1 MLFLMKGIASFLF
14 VMLSLSSFAQMAQYQ
29 FKRDLSGIEN
39 QWHRLV
45 LPDEIFGKTKQNLSD
60 IRIYGITPE
69 EDTIEAPYLLR
80 LTKEETHSK
89 EISFDELNVSHNQ
102 KGYFF
107 TFEIP
112 SKESINQIKLDFTQ
126 TNFEWQISLEGS
138 QDMKEWFT
146 ILEDYRILSIRN
158 DYVDFKY
165 GNLTFPPSKYR
176 YFRVLVKSKEKPELS
191 TVTILR
197 NETKEGI
204 FRDYEVHK
212 LSVQEKELSPQ
223 TEVEVE
229 LIQPVPVSHIRIE
242 VSDTFD
248 YYRPVTIQY
257 LVDSLNTEQGWKY
270 NYRTIATGTLNSL
283 EENEFELGSTI
294 LQKLR
299 IIISNRDNQPLN
311 VGAIKAKGYLHELYT
326 RFAHEANYFLV
337 YGNELAVKPGYDIGY
352 FTEKIPEYMT
362 VLTLGEEQEI
372 GQTEESGIKPLFES
386 KSWLW
391 AVMVVIILLL
401 GWFSLK
407 MMRKG

>member
-1 MLFLMKGIASFLF
+1 MLFLMRGIASFLF
-14 VMLSLSSFAQMAQYQ
+14 VTLSMTSLAQMTDYQ

-39 QWHRLV
+39 QWHKLV

-80 LTKEETHSK
+80 LTKEETHTK
-89 EISFDELNVSHNQ
+89 EISFNELNVSHNQ

-112 SKESINQIKLDFTQ
+112 SKEPINQIKLDFTQ
-126 TNFEWQISLEGS
+126 TNFEWQVSLEGS

-165 GNLTFPPSKYR
+165 GNLIFPPSKYR

-191 TVTILR
+191 TVTISR

-212 LSVQEKELSPQ
+212 LSAQEKEQSRD
-223 TEVEVE
+223 TEVDVE
-229 LIQPVPVSHIRIE
+229 LKHPVPVSHIR
-242 VSDTFD
+242 VVVTDTLD

-257 LVDSLNTEQGWKY
+257 LVDSLSTEQGWIY

-283 EENEFELGSTI
+283 EENEFELGSKI

-311 VGAIKAKGYLHELYT
+311 VGAVMVKGYIHELQT
-326 RFAHEANYFLV
+326 RFAREADYFLV
-337 YGNELAVKPGYDIGY
+337 YGNEQATKPSYDIG
-352 FTEKIPEYMT
+352 FFAEKIPEYMT

-372 GQTEESGIKPLFES
+372 GQMEESGIKPLFES
-386 KSWLW
+386 KTWLW

>member
-1 MLFLMKGIASFLF
+1 MLFLMRGIASFLF
-14 VMLSLSSFAQMAQYQ
+14 VMLSVTSFAQMTDYQY
-29 FKRDLSGIEN
+29 KRDLSGIEN
-39 QWHRLV
+39 QWHKLV

-80 LTKEETHSK
+80 LTKDEIYTK
-89 EISFDELNVSHNQ
+89 EISFNELNVSHNQ

-112 SKESINQIKLDFTQ
+112 SKEPINQIKLDFTQ
-126 TNFEWQISLEGS
+126 TNFEWQILLEGS

-158 DYVDFKY
+158 DYVDFIY

-176 YFRVLVKSKEKPELS
+176 YFRVLVKSKEKPDLS
-191 TVTILR
+191 SATISR

-204 FRDYEVHK
+204 FRDYEVK
-212 LSVQEKELSPQ
+212 RMITLEKEQSKQ
-223 TEVEVE
+223 TELDIE
-229 LIQPVPVSHIRIE
+229 LKQPVPVSHIRIE

-270 NYRTIATGTLNSL
+270 NYSTLAIGTLNSL

-294 LQKLR
+294 LQKLKV
-299 IIISNRDNQPLN
+299 IISNRDNQPLN
-311 VGAIKAKGYLHELYT
+311 VGAVKVKGYLHELQT
-326 RFAHEANYFLV
+326 RFAREADYFLA
-337 YGNELAVKPGYDIGY
+337 YGNEQAIKPSYDIGH
-352 FTEKIPEYMT
+352 FADKIPETMT
-362 VLTLGEEQEI
+362 ILTLGEEQEI

-386 KSWLW
+386 KTWLW

>member
-14 VMLSLSSFAQMAQYQ
+14 VILSVTSFAQMTDYQY
-29 FKRDLSGIEN
+29 KRDLSGIEN
-39 QWHRLV
+39 QWHKLV

-80 LTKEETHSK
+80 LTKEEIYTK
-89 EISFDELNVSHNQ
+89 EISFNELNVSHNQ

-112 SKESINQIKLDFTQ
+112 SKEPINQIKLDFTQ
-126 TNFEWQISLEGS
+126 TNFEFQIFLEGS

-197 NETKEGI
+197 NEKKEGI

-212 LSVQEKELSPQ
+212 LSVQEKEQSRE

-229 LIQPVPVSHIRIE
+229 LKHPVPVSHIR
-242 VSDTFD
+242 VVVTDTLD

-257 LVDSLNTEQGWKY
+257 LVDSLSTEQGWKY
-270 NYRTIATGTLNSL
+270 NYRTLATGTLNSL
-283 EENEFELGSTI
+283 EENEFELGSKI

-311 VGAIKAKGYLHELYT
+311 VGAVKVKGYIHELQT
-326 RFAHEANYFLV
+326 RFAREADYFLV
-337 YGNELAVKPGYDIGY
+337 YGKEQAIKPSYDIGH
-352 FTEKIPEYMT
+352 FADKIPETMI
-362 VLTLGEEQEI
+362 VLTLGEEQGI
-372 GQTEESGIKPLFES
+372 GRTEESGIKPLFES
-386 KSWLW
+386 KTWLW
-391 AVMVVIILLL
+391 AVMIVIILLL

-407 MMRKG
+407 MMKKG